1 LVQIGKPLKLDQLN
15 ITPGFKNLQNLPS
28 LKKEIGGAQR
38 RGLSQKKPELQTDR
52 ILLSNLSPLG
62 HVLNPKPQQGLRA
75 ELSAAWKNQR
85 GIRRSDLVG
94 VNLKPEMNE
103 TKQQPLSRRK
113 FLPSI
118 VKNH

>member
-1 LVQIGKPLKLDQLN
+1 MPS
-15 ITPGFKNLQNLPS
+15 LPA
-28 LKKEIGGAQR
+28 LKKEGGAQR
-38 RGLSQKKPELQTDR
+38 RVLSQKKPELQTER

-62 HVLNPKPQQGLRA
+62 GNVLNPKPQQGLRA

-94 VNLKPEMNE
+94 VNFKPEMNE
-103 TKQQPLSRRK
+103 TNKVPLSRRK